1 MLLKCSVFLHC
12 TSSPHLLDVQHHQ
25 FDGVVL
31 EIWSQLGG
39 HHKRLDI
46 LHHLLPLQLYCSH
59 IYIVYVSLLIPG
71 VPISLSP
78 SLHFK
83 QHMIAFSIFLVCVM
97 VEDNTN
103 GFFITHYNIYG
114 IYIYICSELSQL
126 VRLIAEHLHS
136 EDLQTILVIPA
147 MMRG

>member
-46 LHHLLPLQLYCSH
+46 LHHLLPLQLHCSH
-59 IYIVYVSLLIPG
+59 IYIVYVSLLIPS

-83 QHMIAFSIFLVCVM
+83 QHMIAFSTSKILVCVM
-97 VEDNTN
+97 VEDSTN
-103 GFFITHYNIYG
+103 GFFTHYNIIWYTFPAV
-114 IYIYICSELSQL
+114 SSLSW
-126 VRLIAEHLHS
+126 
-136 EDLQTILVIPA
+136 
-147 MMRG
+147 

>member
-114 IYIYICSELSQL
+114 IYIYIYAVSSLSW
-126 VRLIAEHLHS
+126 
-136 EDLQTILVIPA
+136 
-147 MMRG
+147 